1 MKSLILLNIYI
12 DIYTL
17 QLWYQLMAFIF
28 PAVHF
33 LTCIRVPV
41 PISDKDNSSYSITI
55 MGGWIYVPPDVNV
68 FKIVI
73 DLA

>member
-41 PISDKDNSSYSITI
+41 PISDKDNSSYSTTI
-55 MGGWIYVPPDVNV
+55 MGG
-68 FKIVI
+68 
-73 DLA
+73 